1 MARGTATVEYGVNI
15 DGSAF
20 FSHPNNPLGQSNGNL
35 KTFPQLPS
43 CSLQLLDYQI
53 PGITFPMLHTGML
66 FSTFA
71 WHVEDH
77 FLYNINYHHSGA
89 PKTWYGVPGHV
100 ASQFDKVA
108 RDYVYDPNIL
118 SHIGKAGAFALLAE
132 KTTMFPPNIL
142 LQHNVPVHKAVQM
155 AGEYVITFPR
165 AYHAG
170 FSQGFNCGEAVNFA
184 FGDWFPWGA
193 VAGLVNVHSCRTV
206 ILPYEE
212 LLCKEAII
220 LSKSS
225 NYGITETASESCV
238 RSSFVTHIE
247 SLNIVLWRL
256 HNLEPSITYSAVSQG
271 TIICQ
276 LCKRDCYLTFL
287 ECSRCFYHTCIF
299 HGK

>member
-1 MARGTATVEYGVNI
+1 MDRGTATVEYGVNI

-20 FSHPNNPLGQSNGNL
+20 SFHPNDQLGQSNGNL
-35 KTFPQLPS
+35 KHQLSSFWCTQDLVWCSWS
-43 CSLQLLDYQI
+43 CS
-53 PGITFPMLHTGML
+53 
-66 FSTFA
+66 FS
-71 WHVEDH
+71 VRQGG
-77 FLYNINYHHSGA
+77 SGLC
-89 PKTWYGVPGHV
+89 
-100 ASQFDKVA
+100 
-108 RDYVYDPNIL
+108 YDPDIL
-118 SHIGKAGAFALLAE
+118 SHIGKAGASALIAE
-132 KTTMFPPNIL
+132 KTTMFPPNIF

-170 FSQGFNCGEAVNFA
+170 FSQGFNCGEVVNFA
-184 FGDWFPWGA
+184 FGDWFHWGA
-193 VAGLVNVHSCRTV
+193 VAGQVYAHSCRMV
-206 ILPYEE
+206 IVPSEE

-276 LCKRDCYLTFL
+276 LRKRDCYLTFL